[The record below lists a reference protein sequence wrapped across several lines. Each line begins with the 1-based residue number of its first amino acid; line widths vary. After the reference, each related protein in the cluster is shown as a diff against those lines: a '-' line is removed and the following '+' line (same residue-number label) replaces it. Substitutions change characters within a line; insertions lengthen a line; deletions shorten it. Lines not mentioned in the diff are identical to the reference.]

1 LATEIDRSDDENNT
15 EIMRFHCNR
24 LTTLQ
29 DIQDYAS
36 VIFWH
41 TL

>member
-1 LATEIDRSDDENNT
+1 MHLTAKAITISHA
-15 EIMRFHCNR
+15 RFHCNR

-29 DIQDYAS
+29 DIQDYTS
-36 VIFWH
+36 LIYWH